1 MILLWL
7 GLLSLTGIALLFL
20 WLACAGTKKNFIISG
35 LVVFIIPLVAYLGS
49 GRLIPLAQYRQQVK
63 EKQVVTRV
71 LKQLHHPKVVIAK
84 LKAYA
89 KLHPNV
95 AKVHYLLAKI
105 YLGMGDTENA
115 AAEFH
120 QAHQL
125 SPKNKTYTSKQVSY
139 QSTLTKPLT
148 INSLNK

>member
-20 WLACAGTKKNFIISG
+20 WLACPGAKKLFIISG
-35 LVVFIIPLVAYLGS
+35 LVVFIIPLVAYLSS
-49 GRLIPLAQYRQQVK
+49 GRLIPLVDYRQQLK
-63 EKQVVTRV
+63 EKQIVARV
-71 LKQLHHPKVVIAK
+71 LKQLHHPEVVIAK

-89 KLHPNV
+89 KMHPNV

-115 AAEFH
+115 AGEFH
-120 QAHQL
+120 RAHQL
-125 SPKNKTYTSKQVSY
+125 SPKNKTYIYEQARY
-139 QSTLTKPLT
+139 QSILTK
-148 INSLNK
+148 SLATK